1 MSRRKKPVVC
11 LTTGKRYDSIKKA
24 AEALGVSAPA
34 ISRAAH
40 TGSRCIGMHF
50 YFADKPKPPAHFFKN
65 QDAKELEARRNRQRV
80 PVICVETGE
89 VFASI
94 SDAAK
99 TKGVHEGLLSV
110 AISGKVGGL
119 HWKKAK

>member
-11 LTTGKRYDSIKKA
+11 LDTGERYDSIATA
-24 AEALGVSAPA
+24 AETLGVSGPA
-34 ISRAAH
+34 ISKAAH

-50 YFADKPKPPAHFFKN
+50 YFADKPKPPESFFKN
-65 QDAKELEARRNRQRV
+65 QSTEELEVRRNRKRV

-94 SDAAK
+94 SDAARA
-99 TKGVHEGLLSV
+99 KGVHVGLLSV
-110 AISGKVGGL
+110 AISGKVGGF
-119 HWKKAK
+119 HWQKAE